1 MNADELK
8 APDPLDFAARLNLG
22 TLLAE
27 AAQRFAARE
36 AFPGIS
42 YRKFLSDAHR
52 VRDTLSRAGLAAN
65 EPVHVRISNQPL
77 DLAAYVGVW
86 LAGGVVVPVH
96 RLSPEGAVAQV
107 AAKTRARFEFD
118 SKLRVLRD
126 EPPPSPP
133 ILDGAALIVFTS
145 GSSGMPKG
153 AVLSHRA
160 FFGKL
165 EAIQSML
172 GFRDTDRT
180 LLVLNITFSFGIWV
194 ALLTLLHGG
203 CVLAREK
210 FSAGGF
216 LSDLQE
222 SGATQVAVVPT
233 MMRSLIL
240 DVSPGNLHC
249 TASALRQ
256 VLIGGETLG
265 SGLGETLRALFAP
278 APLIDIYG
286 LTETS
291 TCDFFLM
298 PADLPRYAG
307 CIGRPSPGVRF
318 RIVGDDGELQISSPY
333 LMSGYLNE
341 PQVEDDPQL
350 QPIQDGW
357 LATGDLARER
367 DPGVVEIVGRKKE
380 LIYRGGAK
388 IAPLEIEFACSAHPK
403 VAAALAVGRP
413 DERLGQR
420 IHVLVVP
427 RNKENEADLT
437 PAEVYAFLS
446 QKLERYKQ
454 PDVLYFARE
463 LPAGRTGKA
472 DRGRFAAMLDANELV
487 PAGEAPHEYES
498 IRVTREGRVAVLE
511 LHQPDRLNALGKSML
526 LEIND
531 AMDALEADPQ
541 VRAIVLCGAGRGF
554 SSGFDLKEQMTRNPQ
569 GAQVWR
575 EILDLDF
582 STTMRFW
589 DCAKPTVA
597 AIHGPCMAGA
607 FEMALAC
614 DISICSRDAIFG
626 EPELKFGAGI
636 VTLLLPWMVGPK
648 AAKDILLTGEDS
660 VNAERALALGLVSRV
675 VEPGEHLATAL
686 RIARNIAVIDPD
698 LVRDTKKALNRT
710 YEIQG
715 MRAALKEALDVDH
728 AIESA
733 GSPDKKR
740 FMDLARE
747 QGLKAALA
755 WRDARFKGY

>member
-1 MNADELK
+1 
-8 APDPLDFAARLNLG
+8 
-22 TLLAE
+22 
-27 AAQRFAARE
+27 
-36 AFPGIS
+36 
-42 YRKFLSDAHR
+42 
-52 VRDTLSRAGLAAN
+52 VRDALSRAGLAAN
-65 EPVHVRISNQPL
+65 EPAHVRISNQPL
-77 DLAAYVGVW
+77 DLAAYAGVW

-96 RLSPEGAVAQV
+96 RSSPPGAVAHV
-107 AAKTRARFEFD
+107 VAKTRARFEWD
-118 SKLRVLRD
+118 RSLKILSD
-126 EPPPSPP
+126 APPAPRP

-160 FFGKL
+160 FVGKL
-165 EAIQSML
+165 EAIQSL
-172 GFRDTDRT
+172 LEFGKNEGSPERT

-203 CVLAREK
+203 CLLPREK
-210 FSAGGF
+210 FAAGGF
-216 LSDLQE
+216 LKDLE
-222 SGATQVAVVPT
+222 DSGATQVAVVPT

-240 DVSPGNLHC
+240 DVPQSQLRC
-249 TASALRQ
+249 TAPALRQ

-265 SGLGETLRALFAP
+265 KALGETLRALFAP

-291 TCDFFLM
+291 TCDFFLL
-298 PADLPRYAG
+298 AHEAERYAG
-307 CIGRPSPGVRF
+307 SIGRPSPGVRF
-318 RIVGDDGELQISSPY
+318 RILDGDGKAVPQGEIGELNISSPF
-333 LMSGYLNE
+333 LMIGYLDE
-341 PQVEDDPQL
+341 PAL
-350 QPIQDGW
+350 TPIRDGW

-367 DPGVVEIVGRKKE
+367 EPGIVEIAGRKKE
-380 LIYRGGAK
+380 LIYRGGNK
-388 IAPLEIEFACSAHPK
+388 VSPLEIEFACSAHPK
-403 VAAALAVGRP
+403 VAAALAIGHS

-420 IHVLVVP
+420 IHALVVP
-427 RNKENEADLT
+427 RNKENEPDLT

-446 QKLERYKQ
+446 NKLERYKQ
-454 PDVLYFARE
+454 PDVLYFAKE

-472 DRGRFAAMLDANELV
+472 DRGRFAAMLEANELV
-487 PAGEAPHEYES
+487 PAGEAVHPMNKYES
-498 IRVTREGRVAVLE
+498 IRVIRDGHVAQLE
-511 LHQPDRLNALGKSML
+511 LHRPDRLNALGKNML

-531 AMDALEADPQ
+531 AMDALEADPE

-575 EILDLDF
+575 EILELDF

-614 DISICSRDAIFG
+614 DISVCSRDAIFG

-648 AAKDILLTGEDS
+648 AAKDILLTGDDS
-660 VNAERALALGLVSRV
+660 VNAERALALGIVSRV
-675 VEPGEHLATAL
+675 VEPGEHLAAAL
-686 RIARNIAVIDPD
+686 RIARNIAVIDPE

-715 MRAALKEALDVDH
+715 MRAALDKALDIDH

-755 WRDARFKGY
+755 WRDARFKG

>member
-1 MNADELK
+1 MRFE
-8 APDPLDFAARLNLG
+8 DFLAA
-22 TLLAE
+22 
-27 AAQRFAARE
+27 
-36 AFPGIS
+36 
-42 YRKFLSDAHR
+42 AHA
-52 VRDTLSRAGLAAN
+52 VRDALKQAGLAAA

-77 DLAAYVGVW
+77 DLAAYAGVW

-96 RLSPEGAVAQV
+96 RASPPGAVAQV
-107 AAKTRARFEFD
+107 VSKTRARFEWD
-118 SKLRVLRD
+118 RLLNVLSNA
-126 EPPPSPP
+126 PPPPRP

-160 FFGKL
+160 FIGKL
-165 EAIQSML
+165 DAIQSML

-180 LLVLNITFSFGIWV
+180 MLVLNNTFSFGIWV

-210 FSAGGF
+210 FSAGG
-216 LSDLQE
+216 LLGDLKE

-240 DVSPGNLHC
+240 DVPQSALRC
-249 TASALRQ
+249 DAQALRQ

-333 LMSGYLNE
+333 LMSGYLDE
-341 PQVEDDPQL
+341 PQL

-380 LIYRGGAK
+380 LIYRGGSK

-420 IHVLVVP
+420 IHALVVP
-427 RNKENEADLT
+427 RNPENERALT
-437 PAEVYAFLS
+437 PAEVYAFLAAR
-446 QKLERYKQ
+446 LERHKL

-472 DRGRFAAMLDANELV
+472 DRGRFAAMLEANELV
-487 PAGEAPHEYES
+487 PAEEAMHPMNRYES
-498 IRVTREGRVAVLE
+498 IRVTRDGHVAVLE
-511 LHQPDRLNALGKSML
+511 LHRPDRVNALGKSML
-526 LEIND
+526 LEINN
-531 AMDALEADPQ
+531 AMDALEPDPE

-575 EILDLDF
+575 DILDLDF

-614 DISICSRDAIFG
+614 DISVCSRDAIFG

-648 AAKDILLTGEDS
+648 AAKDILLTADDS
-660 VNAERALALGLVSRV
+660 VNAERALALGIVSRV

-715 MRAALKEALDVDH
+715 LRDSLKTALDIDH

-755 WRDARFKGY
+755 WRDARFKD

>member
-1 MNADELK
+1 MQA
-8 APDPLDFAARLNLG
+8 
-22 TLLAE
+22 
-27 AAQRFAARE
+27 
-36 AFPGIS
+36 
-42 YRKFLSDAHR
+42 
-52 VRDTLSRAGLAAN
+52 VRDALSRAGLAAS

-77 DLAAYVGVW
+77 DLAAYAGVW

-96 RLSPEGAVAQV
+96 RSSPAGTVAHV
-107 AAKTRARFEFD
+107 ASKTRARFEWD
-118 SKLRVLRD
+118 GALKILSD
-126 EPPPSPP
+126 APPPARP
-133 ILDGAALIVFTS
+133 ILEGAALIVFTS

-153 AVLSHRA
+153 AVLSHRS
-160 FFGKL
+160 FIGKL
-165 EAIQSML
+165 ETIQSML
-172 GFRDTDRT
+172 DFRDIDRT
-180 LLVLNITFSFGIWV
+180 MLVLNITFSFGIWV
-194 ALLTLLHGG
+194 AFLTLLHGG

-216 LSDLQE
+216 LGDLRE

-240 DVSPGNLHC
+240 DVPSDKLRCDAP
-249 TASALRQ
+249 ALRQ

-265 SGLGETLRALFAP
+265 KGLGETLRALFAP

-318 RIVGDDGELQISSPY
+318 RIVGDDGELEISSPY
-333 LMSGYLNE
+333 LMSGYLDE
-341 PQVEDDPQL
+341 PQL
-350 QPIQDGW
+350 QPVKDGW

-367 DPGVVEIVGRKKE
+367 DPGVVEIIGRKKE
-380 LIYRGGAK
+380 LIYRGGSK

-403 VAAALAVGRP
+403 VAAALAVGRA

-420 IHVLVVP
+420 IHALIVP
-427 RNKENEADLT
+427 RNEENEPALT

-446 QKLERYKQ
+446 ERLERYKL

-472 DRGRFAAMLDANELV
+472 DRGRFAAMLEANELV
-487 PAGEAPHEYES
+487 PAEGVMQPTNKYES
-498 IRVTREGRVAVLE
+498 IRVTRDGSVAQLE
-511 LHQPDRLNALGKSML
+511 LHRPDRLNALGKSML

-531 AMDALEADPQ
+531 AMDALEADPE
-541 VRAIVLCGAGRGF
+541 VRVIVLCGAGRGF

-569 GAQVWR
+569 GAEVWR
-575 EILDLDF
+575 EILELDF

-607 FEMALAC
+607 LEMALAC
-614 DISICSRDAIFG
+614 DISVCSRDATFG

-648 AAKDILLTGEDS
+648 AAKDIILTGDDS
-660 VNAERALALGLVSRV
+660 ITAESALALGIVSRV
-675 VEPGEHLATAL
+675 VPEGEHLAVAL
-686 RIARNIAVIDPD
+686 KIARHIAVIDPD
-698 LVRDTKKALNRT
+698 LVRDTKKALNRS

-715 MRAALKEALDVDH
+715 MRAALHTALDIDH

-740 FMDLARE
+740 FMDIARE

-755 WRDARFKGY
+755 WREARFKLD